1 MAPSLAVLAIITLLP
16 SLYLLATS
24 FTPLNLT
31 RPETQWDFSQP
42 AGELPPALSDA
53 RLHNS
58 VWVQIKLSFWT
69 VLLQLLIG
77 ARPGAAAQHAHAA
90 CSRRCA
96 RCS

>member
-16 SLYLLATS
+16 ALYLLATS

-42 AGELPPALSDA
+42 LISYRQLLVDD
-53 RLHNS
+53 RLANS

-69 VLLQLLIG
+69 VSLQLLIG
-77 ARPGAAAQHAHAA
+77 LAWRCCSTSSRG